1 VEDNLI
7 NQKVAR
13 SLVERMGYRAE
24 VAANGR
30 ECIQK
35 WEAGSYDLILMDC
48 QMPEMDGFEA
58 TRLIRA
64 KEAGHRRTPIVAV
77 TANAMSADREKC
89 LAAGMDAFLPKPIK
103 IDSLADVLE
112 QILGQPIESTSTIS

>member
-1 VEDNLI
+1 
-7 NQKVAR
+7 VAR
-13 SLVERMGYRAE
+13 SLVERMGYKAE

-30 ECIQK
+30 ECVQK

-64 KEAGHRRTPIVAV
+64 KEAGHGHTPIVAV
-77 TANAMSADREKC
+77 TANAMTADREKC

-103 IDSLADVLE
+103 IDDLAD
-112 QILGQPIESTSTIS
+112 ILRQLLGHAVEFTSTIS